1 MRFLSNLFG
10 RKAEETQ
17 RAFKWTLTPFEARAR
32 AQMMVK
38 SAARLGIELSYLPES
53 LADIDMLIDKERE
66 TGIGTTKEMCKVLVW
81 LGAYSGEVL
90 VRNLGGKWQ
99 RGSGAPD
106 QDSLVLVIDD
116 KYAINV
122 VSMVLRRFVL
132 GKPHSIAK
140 MYEEVQKLREK
151 QDA

>member
-10 RKAEETQ
+10 RKADETQ
-17 RAFKWTLTPFEARAR
+17 RVFKWTLTPFEARAR

-38 SAARLGIELSYLPES
+38 SAAKLCIELNYSSDS

-66 TGIGTTKEMCKVLVW
+66 TGIVTTKEMCKVLLW

-106 QDSLVLVIDD
+106 QDPLVLVINGT
-116 KYAINV
+116 YAINV
-122 VSMVLRRFVL
+122 VSMVFRRFVL
-132 GKPHSIAK
+132 GEPHSIAR
-140 MYEEVQKLREK
+140 MYEEVVKLREK
-151 QDA
+151 QEA